1 MEHIKQI
8 KYKYTNKLSSDIYL
22 LIPKGL
28 KYFLYFT
35 YKDNEPVCLLYKNS
49 VFVKYVYISY
59 NIVLSLGTILYGTL
73 INNEFIVEKL
83 ILYKNKLIK
92 NEISN
97 LDILLYILTY
107 EINKRRIK
115 NTFSIKLPYITK
127 DKSIYSF
134 SNVPYTIYSILEY
147 KRNKMF
153 LLKNLFSNFII
164 KQDTELFNVYNLYLN
179 NGYYN
184 KACVN
189 DIKTSEFLNN
199 IFKNKLHYM
208 TNEHSD
214 EESDEHSDEESDE
227 HSDEDIDDNEKRSK
241 EKINKYVT
249 CIYIPELKKWKP
261 YEVNSLNKVDDIN
274 HVKKIETYYI

>member
-1 MEHIKQI
+1 MKQQR
-8 KYKYTNKLSSDIYL
+8 YKYTKKLSNDIYL

-35 YKDNEPVCLLYKNS
+35 YKDKEPVCLLYKNN

-73 INNEFIVEKL
+73 INNDFIVEKL

-92 NEISN
+92 NEKYN
-97 LDILLYILTY
+97 LDILLYILNY
-107 EINKRRIK
+107 EINKKKIK
-115 NTFSIKLPYITK
+115 NTLSLNLPYISK

-134 SNVPYTIYSILEY
+134 SNVSYSIYGILEY
-147 KRNKMF
+147 KKNKLF

-184 KACVN
+184 KACIN
-189 DIKTSEFLNN
+189 DIKTSDLLNC
-199 IFKNKLHYM
+199 IFNDKLHYS

-214 EESDEHSDEESDE
+214 DENIDKKQNEE
-227 HSDEDIDDNEKRSK
+227 IDH
-241 EKINKYVT
+241 YVT

-261 YEVNSLNKVDDIN
+261 YELNSLNKVDDIN
-274 HVKKIETYYI
+274 HVKNIESYYM